1 MLNFMLAELPEPG
14 SYVSL
19 VKVGVVLAIFVGW
32 AFGCQWVDR
41 DAELVKTR
49 RERWNIIVYGAG
61 ILGLIILILPPWR
74 GPAFFFGLA
83 IWVLAAGGGQLV
95 YVVHRNGRVLPGHR
109 VLTVGHLKR
118 VIARDPAAG
127 ASKLERGQRIHLANH
142 EGKVAARPVDRDEAA
157 QFDAAQ
163 DFLFDLLWRRAS
175 DAEILVGKDQARV
188 IYRID
193 GVTAE
198 QSAALSVAD
207 APAVLQQ
214 LKKLAGLNPEEI
226 RRPQEGGLS
235 ASLLSEVGAKG
246 KITVVTS
253 GSTTGERVR
262 LTVHQPASRKRL
274 HELGMATSRL
284 EQVRE
289 AIRAHTGLMVVSG
302 IRAGG
307 VTTTLY
313 GVLREHDAF
322 IQNIHALEK
331 RVLHDLDNIT
341 QAKFDP
347 GEDQVSYARQLQ
359 SVLRREPDIVGVGEC
374 DDRETAQIA
383 LRAAG
388 DNRKIY
394 LGMDAKSSM
403 DALARLIALAED
415 PKLVAKGLLA
425 VVNQR
430 LVRVLCTSCRQTF
443 KPNEALLRKAN
454 IPPDK
459 VEHFYRPPT
468 EPVLDRKGRE
478 IICQTCQGSGY
489 VGRVGI
495 FEVFLVDDAIR
506 QLITAGAEIKQ
517 IKSQARKNRMYNLE
531 EEGLLKVIDGTTSL
545 DEVIRVLRDEKK

>member
-1 MLNFMLAELPEPG
+1 MLTLLIAELPEPG
-14 SYVSL
+14 SNVNL
-19 VKVGVVLAIFVGW
+19 VKVAVILIAFVGW
-32 AFGCQWVDR
+32 AFACQWVDR

-61 ILGLIILILPPWR
+61 ILGLMVLLLPPWR
-74 GPAFFFGLA
+74 GSAFFFGLA
-83 IWVLAAGGGQLV
+83 IWILAAGGGQLV

-118 VIARDPAAG
+118 LMARDSAARTD
-127 ASKLERGQRIHLANH
+127 KLERGQRIHLATH
-142 EGKVAARPVDRDEAA
+142 DGKPAVRPAERDEAA
-157 QFDAAQ
+157 YYDAAQ

-175 DAEILVGKDQARV
+175 DAEVLVGKDSVRV
-188 IYRID
+188 VYRID
-193 GVTAE
+193 GVAGE
-198 QSAALSVAD
+198 QPSALTIAD
-207 APAVLQQ
+207 APSVLQQ
-214 LKKLAGLNPEEI
+214 LKKLSGLNPEEM
-226 RRPQEGGLS
+226 RRPQEGTLS

-246 KITVVTS
+246 KITVITS

-274 HELGMATSRL
+274 QELGLALSRL

-289 AIRAHTGLMVVSG
+289 AIRSNTGLMVVSG
-302 IRAGG
+302 IRSGG

-313 GVLREHDAF
+313 AVLREHDAF
-322 IQNIHALEK
+322 IQNIHSLEK

-341 QAKFDP
+341 QSKYDP

-388 DNRKIY
+388 ENRKIY
-394 LGMDAKSSM
+394 MGLEAKSSL
-403 DALARLIALAED
+403 DALARLIALTED
-415 PKLVAKGLLA
+415 SRLVAKALLA

-430 LVRVLCTSCRQTF
+430 LVRVLCTSCRQAF

-468 EPVLDRKGRE
+468 EPVVDRKGRE

-489 VGRVGI
+489 VGRAGI
-495 FEVFLVDDAIR
+495 FEVLVVDDGIR
-506 QLITAGAEIKQ
+506 QLIAAGAEAKQ